1 MLFNYLSFASG
12 LLPII
17 AAIIN
22 YRHLT
27 PILKLAAI
35 LFTVAFLVDFLSY
48 LYYLGYIKLSNNNN
62 QPFFHLSIII
72 NIIFYSIIYYRSFYK
87 NQLKKFTLIL
97 GILALSLVLF
107 FTIKDSIWKY
117 PSWGNTVLCIYMIIV
132 SLLYFY
138 QILDQQEFIHVEEQ
152 PLFWISS
159 GVLIYSSFNIFLYML
174 YDKLKDPMTSYT
186 IHRITD
192 IITNL
197 LFATGLLCKARKT
210 T

>member
-1 MLFNYLSFASG
+1 MLFNYLSFASV

>member
-1 MLFNYLSFASG
+1 MLFNYLAFASG
-12 LLPII
+12 LLPVI

-22 YRHLT
+22 YRNVT
-27 PILKLAAI
+27 SILKLAAI
-35 LFTVAFLVDFLSY
+35 LFTIAFLVDFLSY
-48 LYYLGYIKLSNNNN
+48 LYYLGYIKFSNNNN

-117 PSWGNTVLCIYMIIV
+117 PSWGNTVLCFYMIIV

-138 QILDQQEFIHVEEQ
+138 QILDQQEFIHIEEQ

-174 YDKLKDPMTSYT
+174 FDKLTDPMGSYT
-186 IHRITD
+186 IHRVTD

-197 LFATGLLCKARKT
+197 LFATGLLCKTRKT